1 MKKINLKS
9 KIFNIVGLTLLIVIL
24 LMLSDV
30 DFNFN
35 DNSKTSKYIPSY
47 QKEPKSKNDL
57 FLENQSL
64 KYKKKEKSALL
75 NKDQEKPL
83 TNENQ
88 SAYQSSSKNG
98 ASNKDAKSADD
109 NVKNKIYNQKTKTTL
124 NLNQKEIDS
133 VQTFEEPV
141 MAVNFLHQGIKKI
154 NSNNN
159 SELKKV
165 LKLVNQT
172 YDVEKMLK
180 MIIGAD
186 WEELKSDKKKELLEV
201 FKKYI
206 SKNYVNRFSKIK
218 KITFKNEEKE
228 EISSKL
234 FLIRSNL
241 IINEEKI
248 SIDYLLSEKN
258 NTWKI
263 FDVLLDGS
271 VSEIATKKSEFHM
284 FIKEKRIDSLIDALK
299 EFNSQKPS

>member
-24 LMLSDV
+24 LMFSDV

-109 NVKNKIYNQKTKTTL
+109 NVKNKIYNQKTK
-124 NLNQKEIDS
+124 I
-133 VQTFEEPV
+133 
-141 MAVNFLHQGIKKI
+141 
-154 NSNNN
+154 
-159 SELKKV
+159 
-165 LKLVNQT
+165 
-172 YDVEKMLK
+172 
-180 MIIGAD
+180 
-186 WEELKSDKKKELLEV
+186 
-201 FKKYI
+201 
-206 SKNYVNRFSKIK
+206 
-218 KITFKNEEKE
+218 
-228 EISSKL
+228 
-234 FLIRSNL
+234 
-241 IINEEKI
+241 
-248 SIDYLLSEKN
+248 
-258 NTWKI
+258 
-263 FDVLLDGS
+263 
-271 VSEIATKKSEFHM
+271 
-284 FIKEKRIDSLIDALK
+284 
-299 EFNSQKPS
+299 